1 MMYDYQG
8 NVAIVTGAARG
19 IGRAIAKRLAAE
31 GCHVALWD
39 NNSEALDLTFADL
52 SAAGGAVSRAVID
65 VTDLAS
71 VKAGVADVIKS
82 RGRVDILVNNAGTG
96 QVASIIDDR
105 PEDFDFTMRL
115 NVSGTF
121 NCCHAVVPAMVESR
135 SGRIINISS
144 WFGKVGRPSS
154 LAYNASKFAILG
166 MTQSMGLDLAAHGIR
181 VNAVC
186 PGAIANTHMRKVAD
200 EQLVAKGLPTAA
212 ERAHTIPLG
221 RLGEPED
228 IANVVAFLLSDQAS
242 YMTGQGINVTG
253 GLWMN

>member
-1 MMYDYQG
+1 MYNYAGQ
-8 NVAIVTGAARG
+8 VAIVTGAAMG
-19 IGRAIAKRLAAE
+19 IGRAISRKLADE
-31 GCHVALWD
+31 VCHVVLWD
-39 NNSEALDLTFADL
+39 NNAEALGRTFAELRDD
-52 SAAGGAVSRAVID
+52 GASVTQAVID
-65 VTDLAS
+65 VTDLSA
-71 VKAGVADVIKS
+71 VAAGVAQAVEQHGRIDVLI
-82 RGRVDILVNNAGTG
+82 NNAGTG

-105 PEDFDFTMRL
+105 PEDFEFTMRL
-115 NVSGTF
+115 NVFGTF
-121 NCCHAVVPAMVESR
+121 NCCHVVVPSMVAQK

-154 LAYNASKFAILG
+154 LAYCASKFAILG
-166 MTQSMGLDLAAHGIR
+166 MTQSMGLDLAGHGIR

-186 PGAIANTHMRKVAD
+186 PGAIANTHMRQVAD

-228 IANVVAFLLSDQAS
+228 VANVVAFLLSNQAD

>member
-1 MMYDYQG
+1 MYNYAG
-8 NVAIVTGAARG
+8 NVAIVTGAAMG
-19 IGRAIAKRLAAE
+19 IGRAIARKLTAE
-31 GCHVALWD
+31 GCHVELWD
-39 NNSEALDLTFADL
+39 NNAEALERTFAEL
-52 SAAGGAVSRAVID
+52 RASGAAVSKAVVD
-65 VTDLAS
+65 VTDLERVKNSLAEV
-71 VKAGVADVIKS
+71 VKA
-82 RGRVDILVNNAGTG
+82 RGQVDILVNNAGTG

-105 PEDFDFTMRL
+105 PEDFEFTMRL

-121 NCCHAVVPAMVESR
+121 NCCHAVVPTMLARR

-154 LAYNASKFAILG
+154 LAYCASKFAILG

-186 PGAIANTHMRKVAD
+186 PGAIANTHMRQVAD

-221 RLGEPED
+221 RLGEPKD
-228 IANVVAFLLSDQAS
+228 VANVVAFLLSDQAD

>member
-1 MMYDYQG
+1 MYNYAG
-8 NVAIVTGAARG
+8 NVAIVTGAAMG
-19 IGRAIAKRLAAE
+19 IGRAIATKLASE
-31 GCHVALWD
+31 GCHVILWD
-39 NNSEALDLTFADL
+39 KNTAVLEQTFSELQR
-52 SAAGGAVSRAVID
+52 SGASVAKAVID
-65 VTDLAS
+65 VTDLAKVKS
-71 VKAGVADVIKS
+71 GLADVVKAHGA
-82 RGRVDILVNNAGTG
+82 VDILVNNAGTG
-96 QVASIIDDR
+96 QVASIIDDE
-105 PEDFDFTMRL
+105 PEDFEFTMKL
-115 NVSGTF
+115 NVTGTF
-121 NCCHAVVPAMVESR
+121 NCCHAVVPAMIAR
-135 SGRIINISS
+135 KSGRIINISS

-154 LAYNASKFAILG
+154 LAYCASKFAILG

-186 PGAIANTHMRKVAD
+186 PGAIANTHMRQVAD